1 MPNSDPVYTNQ
12 TRTIEMLACHL
23 QEAIA
28 EATRYRTRCEK
39 ARAHYIELQ
48 VKLPVEIKDNEP
60 SVSSAQLQK
69 LYGIL
74 IGVYDNDD

>member
-1 MPNSDPVYTNQ
+1 MTTPTTNQ

-23 QEAIA
+23 QEATA

-39 ARAHYIELQ
+39 ARAYYMDIKVQ
-48 VKLPVEIKDNEP
+48 LPVEVKNNEP
-60 SVSSAQLQK
+60 SVSSDQLQK

-74 IGVYDNDD
+74 IGVYDDE